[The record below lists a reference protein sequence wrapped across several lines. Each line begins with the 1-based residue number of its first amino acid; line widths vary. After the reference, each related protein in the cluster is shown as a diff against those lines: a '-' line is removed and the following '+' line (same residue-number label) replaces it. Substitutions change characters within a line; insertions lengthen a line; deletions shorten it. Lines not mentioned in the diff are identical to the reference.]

1 MKKLLA
7 LAMIFCLAFGIV
19 GCGGGGGSCTGCVF
33 AFVGTYQYI
42 FMSILYLMRLS

>member
-19 GCGGGGGSCTGCVF
+19 GCEV
-33 AFVGTYQYI
+33 AED
-42 FMSILYLMRLS
+42 LLMAH